1 MDFQNSPPT
10 SNPSDFAQGFSLG
23 KAESRIFFQL
33 AERGTRFFTVKD
45 VESLETGVSR
55 KDINCLLS
63 KLEKKRR
70 VRRIERGKYLF
81 SPPQSGLDGSW
92 AEHEFA
98 VADFIAPK
106 PYYLSYY
113 SALFHWKATDQ
124 IPRTVFAV
132 TSRQKK
138 PVVFNGAT
146 YKFICK
152 KTTPIRTP
160 IITSSWTAA
169 TIDGRK
175 VNVATKEQALLD
187 CLEHPEYCGGVAEA
201 ARLLQPRM
209 GLNWQVLARE
219 VTRAKSA
226 VQRRLAYLMDLTGT
240 RNELWWK
247 LDNQRF
253 DGYRLLDP
261 TRTKKGSYSRKY
273 GLQLNVDK
281 QELVF
286 EAL

>member
-1 MDFQNSPPT
+1 MDFQSSSPT
-10 SNPSDFAQGFSLG
+10 QKPSDFAQGFSLS

-45 VESLETGVSR
+45 VESLETGISR
-55 KDINCLLS
+55 KEVNGLLS
-63 KLEKKRR
+63 KLEKKGR

-124 IPRTVFAV
+124 IPRTVFVV
-132 TSRQKK
+132 TNRQKK
-138 PVVFNGAT
+138 PVVFNGVT

-152 KTTPIRTP
+152 KTTPIRMP
-160 IITSSWTAA
+160 ITSSWTTA
-169 TIDGRK
+169 TFSGRN
-175 VNVATKEQALLD
+175 VNIATKEQALLD
-187 CLEHPEYCGGVAEA
+187 CLEHPEYCGGVVEA

-209 GLNWQVLARE
+209 GLVWQVIERE
-219 VTRAKSA
+219 ITRAKSA

-253 DGYRLLDP
+253 VGYRLLDP
-261 TRTKKGSYSRKY
+261 SRSKQGTYSKKY

-286 EAL
+286 EALQ